1 MFTWKRIILAC
12 GGLIVLV
19 LLFVTLL
26 LPGIIITKTQDWVAE
41 ETGRSLAIGS
51 ISINPF
57 TLAVEV
63 RDMSLS
69 ERDHAVPFIGWKL
82 LRVALSP
89 KSIFHLAPI
98 VRELRLDSPAVHL
111 ERLTA
116 DTFNFSDLI
125 PARTEEVPAEPDGE
139 PARFSINNLSINDGR
154 IDLVDSSLAT
164 QVHHTIRD
172 LQLVLPVIGNLP
184 YLVEE
189 PAQPL
194 FKAVVNGSPI
204 NLEAKLKPF
213 STVQELNFNLNL
225 ANIDLP
231 FYLGYIPVELPVE
244 LRNGGLTLDL
254 DILYRISAE
263 SGGELEGSGRLN
275 LTSLDIWDRL
285 DEQLFYLPLLQVE
298 IAPSQPLKREL
309 HIAAVR
315 LYNLEVQLKRDHQGT
330 WNHSRMV
337 PAQAAQGPVAE
348 QEEPSAPF
356 KLLVDS
362 FKARDSV
369 VFVED
374 NLPAGGFKTVA
385 RKINIDVSDF
395 ALDASSGIPFE
406 VALETDRQETVKVNG
421 HFLLNPFTLDLKAEL
436 LDIEVGA
443 YEPYYRETYSGP
455 LGGRIGLQMNLA
467 VSPGQ
472 TLMVS
477 EGHLQWDN
485 VSMAFNEQEGL
496 RVDLIDLADL
506 SFDLDRNRLDVGA
519 LLYQN
524 GRVNFS
530 RNQEGHWSFLSR
542 NFPILAKLTEAPDEK
557 AKPAQGQ
564 QGPVFSYRI
573 GKLAIVNNLFEVSD
587 YLPATPVKLEARDF
601 NLTFQNLA
609 APEKVESPFTLS
621 TNVQSKGRIEI
632 KGTASLASQTIHLDS
647 QLKRIPLATFAP
659 YLAEQANLALA
670 DGTLDAHL
678 NTTVDAGSG
687 NVKIAFSG
695 DIGISRFHLLDGLHR
710 EDLLKWDSL
719 QLAGID
725 AQVEPLAITVESI
738 TLSDYFA
745 KVLIDEQTRLNLVE
759 AFRKPGTSPAAEGA
773 AADTR
778 KGPASAPAETMTEP
792 ATPPDIRIDTVTL
805 QGGQVDF
812 TDRSLPRPFHADMR
826 ELGGRIKGLSSATEA
841 RASVDLRGRLRNQSP
856 LAISGELNPLSEQL
870 FLDLKL
876 SFNDIELSPLS
887 PYSGTYVGYLI
898 KKGKLNLALEY
909 IIENGKLTAKNQVFL
924 DQFTFGDKVES
935 DKAISLPI
943 KLAVALLKD
952 SKGEIHL
959 DIPVSGSLDDPQF
972 SVAGVVW
979 TVIRNLVV
987 KAVSSP
993 FALLGALAGGG
1004 NDDFS
1009 SVSFEYGSSR
1019 LSPEEKAKLQHMA
1032 QALAKRPGLELEVS
1046 GFIDPEQ
1053 DAEGYRRAQLSTQ
1066 VKRLKYL
1073 DLVKEGKLPEGTGEE
1088 DVTVPDEEYADYL
1101 WEVYRE
1107 ADFPK
1112 PRNFIGLTRKLPV
1125 SEMEKLIYTN
1135 TTVTEND
1142 LAELAQARALGVQ
1155 NFLIREGQLA
1165 QERIFLQESDITTVP
1180 DKENLSRARVEFGV
1194 AVR

>member
-26 LPGIIITKTQDWVAE
+26 LPGIIITKSQDWVAE

-89 KSIFHLAPI
+89 KSILHLAPI

-125 PARTEEVPAEPDGE
+125 PARAENVPAEPDGE

-154 IDLVDSSLAT
+154 IDLVDSSLAS

-194 FKAVVNGSPI
+194 FRAVINGSPI

-213 STVQELNFNLNL
+213 STVQELHFNLNL

-231 FYLGYIPVELPVE
+231 FYLSYIPVELPVE
-244 LRNGGLTLDL
+244 LRTGGLTLDL

-263 SGGELEGSGRLN
+263 AGGELEVSGRLN

-285 DEQLFYLPLLQVE
+285 HEQLFFLPLLQVE

-315 LYNLEVQLKRDHQGT
+315 LYNLEVQLKRDRQGT
-330 WNHSRMV
+330 WNHARMV
-337 PAQAAQGPVAE
+337 PAQTAQEPGAE

-374 NLPAGGFKTVA
+374 NLPSGGFKTVA
-385 RKINIDVSDF
+385 RKINIDVNNFD
-395 ALDASSGIPFE
+395 LDATSGIPFE
-406 VALETDRQETVKVNG
+406 LALETDRQETVTING
-421 HFLLNPFTLDLKAEL
+421 HFLLKPFTLDLKT
-436 LDIEVGA
+436 EVGNVDLGA
-443 YEPYYRETYSGP
+443 YEAYYQDTYSGP
-455 LGGRIGLQMNLA
+455 LGGRLGLQLNLA
-467 VSPGQ
+467 VNPEHPLLISN
-472 TLMVS
+472 
-477 EGHLQWDN
+477 GHFKWQDAY
-485 VSMAFNEQEGL
+485 MAFNKDEGL
-496 RVDLIDLADL
+496 GFDLVDLANL
-506 SFDLDRNRLDVGA
+506 SFDLHKNRLEIGSA
-519 LLYQN
+519 LYQN

-530 RNQEGHWSFLSR
+530 RSHEGQWSFFSR
-542 NFPILAKLTEAPDEK
+542 NFPVLAKLTEAPGEK
-557 AKPAQGQ
+557 SAPAQAQ
-564 QGPVFSYRI
+564 TGPAFSYRI
-573 GKLAIVNNLFEVSD
+573 GELSIINNVFEISD

-601 NLTFQNLA
+601 NLTFHNLA
-609 APEKVESPFTLS
+609 APERVESPFTLT
-621 TNVQSKGRIEI
+621 TNFQSKGRIEI
-632 KGTASLASQTIHLDS
+632 KGTASLADQSIRLDS

-670 DGTLDAHL
+670 DGIFDAHL
-678 NTTVDAGSG
+678 KSSVDAGSE
-687 NVKIAFSG
+687 NVKVAFSG
-695 DIGISRFHLLDGLHR
+695 DIGVSHFHLLDGLHR

-725 AQVEPLAITVESI
+725 GQVAPLAITVKSI

-745 KVLIDEQTRLNLVE
+745 KVLIDEQARLNLVE
-759 AFRKPGTSPAAEGA
+759 AFRKPGTGPSPEGA
-773 AADTR
+773 APET
-778 KGPASAPAETMTEP
+778 KQAPATAPEETTTQP
-792 ATPPDIRIDTVTL
+792 AAPPDIRIETVTL

-812 TDRSLPRPFHADMR
+812 TDRNLPRPFHADMR

-841 RASVDLRGRLRNQSP
+841 RATVDLRGSLRNQSP
-856 LAISGELNPLSEQL
+856 LEISGELNPLSEQL

-935 DKAISLPI
+935 EKAISLPV

-952 SKGEIHL
+952 SNGEIHL

-979 TVIRNLVV
+979 TIIRNLVV

-1004 NDDFS
+1004 GEDFS

-1019 LSPEEKAKLQHMA
+1019 LSPDEQGKLQHMA
-1032 QALAKRPGLELEVS
+1032 EALAKRPGLEIEVS
-1046 GFIDPEQ
+1046 GFVDPEQ
-1053 DAEGYRRAQLSTQ
+1053 DAEGYRREQLSTQ

-1073 DLVKEGKLPEGTGEE
+1073 DLVKEEKLPEGTSE
-1088 DVTVPDEEYADYL
+1088 DAVTVPDEEYADYL
-1101 WEVYRE
+1101 WEVYRD

-1112 PRNFIGLTRKLPV
+1112 PRNFIGLTKKLPA

-1135 TTVTEND
+1135 TTVTESD
-1142 LAELAQARALGVQ
+1142 LADLAQARALAVQ
-1155 NFLIREGQLA
+1155 NYLTKEGLLA
-1165 QERIFLQESDITTVP
+1165 QERIFLQESDITSVP
-1180 DKENLSRARVEFGV
+1180 DKEIHSRARVEFGV